1 MHVPRCVIEAKSCGF
16 FPKLCRERAAAAD
29 EGHKE
34 HGAPGVTSSQQ
45 PADRGSSCHSGHWC
59 E

>member
-45 PADRGSSCHSGHWC
+45 PADRGSSCHSGH
-59 E
+59 